1 MSARG
6 EANSPILSVR
16 NLRTA
21 FETSDGLV
29 EAVRGVSFDLRHKE
43 VLGIVGESGSGK
55 TVTSMSILRLLP
67 PNGFIAGGEIIFDGA
82 DITKM
87 RARSLRRVRGDRIAM
102 VFQDPMTSL
111 NPLMPIGGQ
120 IAEMIGEHRRGMS
133 ASAVKAEVLRLL
145 KLVSIPEP
153 DARYYSYP
161 HEFSGGMRQRV
172 TIAMA
177 IACEP
182 DVLIADEPTT
192 ALDVTIQEQILILL
206 EDLRDRLDMSV
217 MFITH
222 DLGVVAELCTRVI
235 VMYGG
240 MIMEEGPVAGIFER
254 PMHPYTAGLL
264 ASVPNLAS
272 DKGQKLSSIPGSPP
286 DMTHPP
292 AGCPYSPRCGHAR
305 NLCGAYVPP
314 MFDAGGERRSSCWLL
329 APDAPFGDNPF
340 KTGGRDG

>member
-1 MSARG
+1 MNAQS
-6 EANSPILSVR
+6 EISHLILSVR

-21 FETSDGLV
+21 FETNDGSV

-55 TVTSMSILRLLP
+55 TVTAMSILRLLP
-67 PNGFIAGGEIIFDGA
+67 PNGFITGGEILFDGS
-82 DITKM
+82 DLTKM
-87 RARSLRRVRGDRIAM
+87 KTGSLRRVRGDRIAM

-120 IAEMIGEHRRGMS
+120 IEEMIREHRRGMS
-133 ASAVKAEVLRLL
+133 ASDVKAEVLRLL

-153 DARYYSYP
+153 EARYNTYP
-161 HEFSGGMRQRV
+161 HEFSGGMRQRA

-182 DVLIADEPTT
+182 DILIADEPTT

-206 EDLRDRLDMSV
+206 ENLRDRLAMSV

-240 MIMEEGPVAGIFER
+240 MIMEEGSTADIFER

-292 AGCPYSPRCGHAR
+292 AGCPYSPRCENAR

-314 MFDAGGERRSSCWLL
+314 LFEAGGERRSSCWLL
-329 APDAPFGDNPF
+329 APEAPSGGNPF
-340 KTGGRDG
+340 KTGGRNG

>member
-1 MSARG
+1 
-6 EANSPILSVR
+6 
-16 NLRTA
+16 
-21 FETSDGLV
+21 
-29 EAVRGVSFDLRHKE
+29 
-43 VLGIVGESGSGK
+43 
-55 TVTSMSILRLLP
+55 
-67 PNGFIAGGEIIFDGA
+67 
-82 DITKM
+82 
-87 RARSLRRVRGDRIAM
+87 
-102 VFQDPMTSL
+102 QDPMTSL
-111 NPLMPIGGQ
+111 NPLMPIGRQ
-120 IAEMIGEHRRGMS
+120 IEEMIAEHRRDMS
-133 ASAVKAEVLRLL
+133 AFAVKAEALRFL

-153 DARYYSYP
+153 DARYNSYP

-177 IACEP
+177 IAGEP
-182 DVLIADEPTT
+182 DILIADEPTT

-206 EDLRDRLDMSV
+206 GGLRDRLDMSV

-240 MIMEEGPVAGIFER
+240 MIMEEGSTADIFEH

-292 AGCPYSPRCGHAR
+292 TGCPYSPRCGHAR
-305 NLCGAYVPP
+305 NLCGAYIPP
-314 MFDAGGERRSSCWLL
+314 MFYAGGEHKSSCWLL
-329 APDAPFGDNPF
+329 APDAPFEDNPF
-340 KTGGRDG
+340 KKGGRDV